1 MSENIRKYVDYEGL
15 KHFKTKLDGK
25 FVDLYD
31 YVNNLLDG
39 AIVKK
44 QVFYALD
51 ENLDRIPVYEEAE
64 GEASGDIVYYE
75 RSGNGSVSSPYV
87 YTAADPQ
94 PAPGST
100 LEEGLYYQTG
110 DYETTLVKTDD
121 PVLDPETGEPVYV
134 DASILDGYCE
144 ISEAEVR
151 ELFEEGN

>member
-1 MSENIRKYVDYEGL
+1 MKARVE
-15 KHFKTKLDGK
+15 KL
-25 FVDLYD
+25 
-31 YVNNLLDG
+31 
-39 AIVKK
+39 
-44 QVFYALD
+44 
-51 ENLDRIPVYEEAE
+51 IPVYEEAE

-134 DASILDGYCE
+134 DVSILDGYCE